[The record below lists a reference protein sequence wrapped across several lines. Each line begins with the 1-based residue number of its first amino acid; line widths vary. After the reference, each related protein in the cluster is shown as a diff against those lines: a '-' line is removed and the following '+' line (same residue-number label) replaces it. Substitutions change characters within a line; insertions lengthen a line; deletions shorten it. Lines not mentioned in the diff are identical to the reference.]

1 MCGRLDAN
9 ANGRTGG
16 GEGGGGDR
24 APPGAGSAGINQ
36 TENYTHSS
44 AELAKEKYICHIAL
58 KPGEVAAEGAGEVGV
73 LVGVAEFGVSPRP
86 GKWRKIWVTVRNLM
100 AYKNQ

>member
-1 MCGRLDAN
+1 MCGRVDAN

-16 GEGGGGDR
+16 GR

-58 KPGEVAAEGAGEVGV
+58 KPGEV
-73 LVGVAEFGVSPRP
+73 VAKGGGRGSGNVSGSR
-86 GKWRKIWVTVRNLM
+86 
-100 AYKNQ
+100 

>member
-1 MCGRLDAN
+1 MGPAAGSGLCVRAGGCECEWRA
-9 ANGRTGG
+9 GG
-16 GEGGGGDR
+16 GR

-58 KPGEVAAEGAGEVGV
+58 KPGEVVVGR
-73 LVGVAEFGVSPRP
+73 GQ
-86 GKWRKIWVTVRNLM
+86 GKWEC
-100 AYKNQ
+100 